1 VEPSEPKLRCR
12 VLALRRAELV
22 GVLFTVLVLTAAF
35 SAAGDQPS
43 EEARPTTGPGGADD
57 AMSRMCGPNC
67 LLALLRLYGHPV
79 TPSDM
84 MRYYPLHPEGMSL
97 MELRQ
102 ASGELGL
109 AGDVRL
115 FEDRVLSG
123 RLATPIIA
131 HCRAKDSPRAGH
143 YVVVT
148 SAGERSVTFL
158 DGTTGGTQTM
168 SNEAF
173 AEYWTGYALV
183 PRRSLTG
190 VPMSIVYASGV
201 LLCLVLFLVARAVVR
216 ARKIQGQAVT
226 GGRGAGAGSPGRPAC
241 SNSLTA

>member
-1 VEPSEPKLRCR
+1 M
-12 VLALRRAELV
+12 RASCSAQHL
-22 GVLFTVLVLTAAF
+22 GVLFRVLVLTAAF

-43 EEARPTTGPGGADD
+43 ELAGPTTGPGGAND

-67 LLALLRLYGHPV
+67 LLAMLRLYGRPV
-79 TPSDM
+79 NPGDI
-84 MRYYPLHPEGMSL
+84 MRYYPLHPDGMSL

-102 ASGELGL
+102 ASGELEL

-115 FEDRVLSG
+115 FEDRVLAG
-123 RLATPIIA
+123 RLAMPIIA

-183 PRRSLTG
+183 PRRSLAG
-190 VPMSIVYASGV
+190 VPMSIVYASGA
-201 LLCLVLFLVARAVVR
+201 LLCLVLLLVARAVVR
-216 ARKIQGQAVT
+216 VRRIQGQAVT